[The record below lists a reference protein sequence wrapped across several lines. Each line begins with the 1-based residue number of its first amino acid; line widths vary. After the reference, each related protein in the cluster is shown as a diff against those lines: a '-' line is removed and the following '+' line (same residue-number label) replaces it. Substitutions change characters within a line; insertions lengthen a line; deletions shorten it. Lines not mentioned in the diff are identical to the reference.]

1 MIPVP
6 NFGGPVAPVG
16 SVQRTKLGRLGTRV
30 LGLLMLTLVGQ
41 AADIGI
47 FQRKT
52 LSAVLGR
59 AWRRPAITVGVA
71 SYEPASASAT
81 ARFSRQLDMLLA
93 PRPVMRAL
101 RCLVIQNEFLKSV
114 WCAVPI
120 VQLSD
125 RKEPKP
131 CPSLSTAPEV

>member
-6 NFGGPVAPVG
+6 NFGSPVASVR
-16 SVQRTKLGRLGTRV
+16 SVQRTKLGKLGTRV
-30 LGLLMLTLVGQ
+30 VRLLMPTLVGQ

-47 FQRKT
+47 FQRKA
-52 LSAVLGR
+52 LPAVRGR
-59 AWRRPAITVGVA
+59 DCRRPAITVGVA

-101 RCLVIQNEFLKSV
+101 RCLVIQKEFL
-114 WCAVPI
+114 
-120 VQLSD
+120 
-125 RKEPKP
+125 
-131 CPSLSTAPEV
+131 